1 MCYIIRIIH
10 KENASMNSQELAGI
24 IDHSILHP
32 ATVEEDLPGFCDVV
46 NRYRFA
52 AAYVLPANLP
62 YVTTRIDNGV
72 TKIGTGI
79 GFPFGTPTTRT
90 KLFECEEVIELGADE
105 LDVVINIGAL
115 KSGNYTQVRRELEE
129 LVSLAS
135 PLIIKSILEVSYLT
149 DDEIV
154 EGSKICCDSGV
165 AFVKTATG
173 FGIRPTTMHDLRLMI
188 DAVDG
193 RTGVKAAGGIKDI
206 DTLLEMH
213 RMGVTRFGIS
223 SGDKI
228 IDSFVEKYGGQLDL
242 EEDTVHSM

>member
-1 MCYIIRIIH
+1 MISTP
-10 KENASMNSQELAGI
+10 KENASMNSHQLAGI

-32 ATVEEDLPGFCDVV
+32 ATREDDLPGFCDVV
-46 NRYRFA
+46 NRYKFA

-62 YVTTRIDNGV
+62 YVAMRIQNGV
-72 TKIGTGI
+72 TKIGTGV

-115 KSGNYTQVRRELEE
+115 KSGNYTLVRQELEE

-135 PLIIKSILEVSYLT
+135 PLIIKSILEVAYLT
-149 DDEIV
+149 DDEII
-154 EGSKICCDSGV
+154 EGSKICCDAGV

-173 FGIRPTTMHDLRLMI
+173 FGSRPTSMHDLQLMI
-188 DAVDG
+188 DAVGG
-193 RTGVKAAGGIKDI
+193 RTGVKAAGGISDI
-206 DTLLEMH
+206 DTLLEMYS
-213 RMGVTRFGIS
+213 MGVTRFGIS

-228 IDSFVEKYGGQLDL
+228 IDSFVHKYGECLDL
-242 EEDTVHSM
+242 EDYFVRSS

>member
-1 MCYIIRIIH
+1 
-10 KENASMNSQELAGI
+10 MNTQELAGI

-32 ATVEEDLPGFCDVV
+32 ATREDELPGFCDVV
-46 NRYRFA
+46 NRYKFA

-62 YVTTRIDNGV
+62 FVSSRIQNGI
-72 TKIGTGI
+72 TKIGTGV

-90 KLFECEEVIELGADE
+90 KLFELEEVIELGADE

-115 KSGNYTQVRRELEE
+115 KSGNYTLLRQEMEE
-129 LVSLAS
+129 LVTLAS
-135 PLIIKSILEVSYLT
+135 PLIVKSILEVSHLT
-149 DDEIV
+149 DEEIV
-154 EGSKICCDSGV
+154 EGSKICCDAGV

-173 FGIRPTTMHDLRLMI
+173 FGSRPTTMHDIQLMI

-206 DTLLEMH
+206 DTLLQMH
-213 RMGVTRFGIS
+213 AMGVTRFGIS

-228 IDSFVEKYGGQLDL
+228 IDSFVAKYDGQLDL
-242 EEDTVHSM
+242 EEDTVHSA